1 MAYSKIRVSCTDSE
15 PRSVTCFARFTRE
28 LQGEVYEFAVT
39 RETSGIGQCLT
50 HVASGKKVC
59 SLGVPASFLPAYAKL
74 ASAQYRARGE
84 LSLDALIAKHG
95 EARVRSVIASAPDLP
110 AA

>member
-1 MAYSKIRVSCTDSE
+1 MSYGKIRVACTNSE
-15 PRSVTCFARFTRE
+15 PRNVTCFARFTRE

-39 RETSGIGQCLT
+39 RETYGVGQCLT
-50 HVASGKKVC
+50 HVASGRKVC
-59 SLGVPASFLPAYAKL
+59 ALGVSARFRCEYAKL
-74 ASAQYRARGE
+74 ATAAYRARGE

-95 EARVRSVIASAPDLP
+95 EARIRSVIASAPDLP

>member
-1 MAYSKIRVSCTDSE
+1 MAHSKIRISCIDSE
-15 PRSVTCFARFTRE
+15 PRSVTCFARFTRA

-39 RETSGIGQCLT
+39 REASGVGQCLT
-50 HVASGKKVC
+50 HVGSGRKVC
-59 SLGVPASFLPAYAKL
+59 ALGVPAAFLPAYAKL
-74 ASAQYRARGE
+74 KTASYRARGE

-95 EARVRSVIASAPDLP
+95 EARIRSVIASVPDLP

>member
-1 MAYSKIRVSCTDSE
+1 MAYGKVRIFCTNT
-15 PRSVTCFARFTRE
+15 PPKLVTCFARFTRE
-28 LQGEVYEFAVT
+28 IQGEAYEFAVT
-39 RETSGIGQCLT
+39 PEMHGTGQCLT
-50 HVASGKKVC
+50 HVTSGRKVC
-59 SLGVPASFLPAYAKL
+59 ALGVPAAFLPAYAKL
-74 ASAQYRARGE
+74 KTAAYRARGE